1 MTDVRR
7 DYARTLYRQ
16 LEDLTANDIETV
28 WSELQA
34 QGEEM
39 LQSTGIDPDRW
50 RFRRSADLRY
60 SRQAYELNVTAVA
73 GEFTDKTKA
82 ELTASFHSR
91 HEQTYGHKN
100 LDEPVHLVTLRLTAV
115 GELGRLEI
123 ADTVRSEGASEK
135 TRRSAWFA
143 QTGTTDCGVHN
154 RSSLAAGVSLDGPV
168 IVESLDST
176 LVVPPGWIARNDYN
190 GFITLERSN
199 RE

>member
-1 MTDVRR
+1 
-7 DYARTLYRQ
+7 
-16 LEDLTANDIETV
+16 
-28 WSELQA
+28 
-34 QGEEM
+34 M
-39 LQSTGIDPDRW
+39 LRSTGIDPDRW

-82 ELTASFHSR
+82 ELAESFHSR

-100 LDEPVHLVTLRLTAV
+100 LDEPVHLVTLRLPAV

-135 TRRSAWFA
+135 KRRSAWFA

-154 RSSLAAGVSLDGPV
+154 RSSLAAGASLDGPV

-176 LVVPPGWIARNDYN
+176 LVVPPGWTARNDYN